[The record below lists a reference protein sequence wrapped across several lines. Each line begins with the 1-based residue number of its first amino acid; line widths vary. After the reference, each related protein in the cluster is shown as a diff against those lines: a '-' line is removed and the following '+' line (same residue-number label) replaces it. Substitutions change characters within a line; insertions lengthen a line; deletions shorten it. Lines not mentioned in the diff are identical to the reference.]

1 MSKTVVVLGAGLG
14 GIPVAHWLAAKS
26 TQSDPDIRVLLVAPN
41 DEFFWN
47 IASPRVVIPGAMGED
62 KVLYSIKDAFSKY
75 GDDKFEFVAG
85 KAESLHPDANS
96 VTVALNDGTKRDI
109 AYHTIV
115 IATGADARDDMP
127 WKVVGTTQQTRAAI
141 SQLRDQIEKAS
152 SIVVGGAGITGV
164 ELAGELGYTYA
175 KSGAKSITII
185 SADSLPL
192 ESRIMKSTRETA
204 KKELEKLQVKYISNA
219 RISGVTESQE
229 GGKIVEITKSDST
242 KEELKTDLFIPAYG
256 IKYNTEF
263 TPSEMRDDNGRLHQ
277 DTSLRSPQYK
287 NVFVIGDAGNL
298 QVAQAATLSAQV
310 EYLVK
315 QFERYF
321 KDGQMDAY
329 TPDPKILLALSIG
342 PSRATGQV
350 GMWKPFSIIL
360 WWFKARYMGTDT
372 AGDFVQGTKILKT
385 K

>member
-26 TQSDPDIRVLLVAPN
+26 TQTDPDLRVVLVAPN

-62 KVLYSIKDAFSKY
+62 KVLYKIPAAFSKY
-75 GDDKFEFVAG
+75 SHDKFEFVLG

-109 AYHTIV
+109 AYHTVI
-115 IATGADARDDMP
+115 IATGADARDGMP
-127 WKVVGTTQQTRAAI
+127 WKTMGTSQQTRAAI

-164 ELAGELGYTYA
+164 ELAGELGYNYA

-204 KKELEKLQVKYISNA
+204 KKELEKLQVKVISNA
-219 RISGVTESQE
+219 RISGLNDSE
-229 GGKIVEITKSDST
+229 GGKVVELTKADST
-242 KEELKTDLFIPAYG
+242 KVELKMDLFIPAYG
-256 IKYNTEF
+256 IKFNTEF
-263 TPSEMRDDNGRLHQ
+263 APPEMRDDGGRLHQ
-277 DTSLRSPQYK
+277 DTFLRAPKYK
-287 NVFVIGDAGNL
+287 NVFIIGDAGNL
-298 QVAQAATLSAQV
+298 QAAQAATLGAQV
-310 EYLVK
+310 EYLAK
-315 QFERYF
+315 QFEAYF
-321 KDGQMDAY
+321 KDGKVEEY
-329 TPDPKILLALSIG
+329 KPDPKIMLALSIG
-342 PSRATGQV
+342 PSRATGQL
-350 GMWKPFSIIL
+350 GTWKPFSLLL
-360 WWFKARYMGTDT
+360 WWFKARTMGTDS
-372 AGDFVQGTKILKT
+372 ADDFVQGVKILKT